1 MIESE
6 RWSDKPQESCG
17 VVGIAGVPS
26 AASYVWYALQAL
38 QHRGQESAGI
48 ATVKGNDMV
57 MVKGMGLVSEALS
70 LSRTRE
76 ISGNL
81 AIGHVRYSTVGK
93 SCLEN
98 AQPLSGRYLDG
109 SLALAH
115 NGQFLNADAIRRKM
129 MLEGALFQAQSDSE
143 VLTHLLVRPG
153 FESME
158 AAMAQAMAEL
168 RGSYSL
174 TVLNM
179 DRVIAARDPYGNK
192 PLCLGSFKGGWVVAS
207 ESCVLDVLD
216 ARWIRDVEPGEI
228 VTLTPSGVR
237 SVLGI
242 KADRLALCAF
252 EYVYFARPDSDI
264 GGVSVME
271 SRNRMGRIL
280 YEEHPVDADVVI
292 PVPDSGIAGALGYA
306 HASGIS
312 FDMGLIRNR
321 FVGRTFIKP
330 SQAERLQAVQLKLS
344 VCGSSVEGKR
354 VVLVDDS
361 IVRGT
366 TSRQL
371 IRMVRAHG
379 AKEVHL
385 MVSSPPVSYP
395 CYYGIDTST
404 PSELIAATHTRKA
417 IREFIDAD
425 SVCHLSLEGLQKSI
439 GASVGICASCFDGS
453 YPLGL
458 VSD

>member
-1 MIESE
+1 MNESE
-6 RWSDKPQESCG
+6 RWSDKPEESCG
-17 VVGIAGVPS
+17 VVGIAGVQA

-48 ATVKGNDMV
+48 ATVKGDDMV
-57 MVKGMGLVSEALS
+57 VAKGMGLVSEAIS
-70 LSRTRE
+70 LSRVRG
-76 ISGNL
+76 ISGDM
-81 AIGHVRYSTVGK
+81 AIGHVRYSTVGA
-93 SCLEN
+93 SSLEN
-98 AQPLSGRYLDG
+98 AQPLSGKYLRG

-115 NGQFLNADAIRRKM
+115 NGQLLNTDAIRRKM
-129 MLEGALFQAQSDSE
+129 MLEGALFQAQTDSE
-143 VLTHLLVRPG
+143 VLTHLLARPG
-153 FESME
+153 FGSIEE
-158 AAMAQAMAEL
+158 AMAQAMTEL
-168 RGSYSL
+168 KGSYSL
-174 TVLNM
+174 VALDM
-179 DRVIAARDPYGNK
+179 DRIVAARDPYGNK
-192 PLCLGSFKGGWVVAS
+192 PLCLGAFKGGWAVAS

-228 VTLTPSGVR
+228 VTLTPSGIR
-237 SVLGI
+237 SVQGV
-242 KADRLALCAF
+242 KAERLALCAF
-252 EYVYFARPDSDI
+252 EYVYFARPDSVID
-264 GGVSVME
+264 GVSVME

-280 YEEHPVDADVVI
+280 YEEYPVDADVVI

-312 FDMGLIRNR
+312 FDMGLVKNR

-344 VCGSSVEGKR
+344 VCGSSVEGKK

-385 MVSSPPVSYP
+385 MVASPPVSYP
-395 CYYGIDTST
+395 CYYGIDTASS
-404 PSELIAATHTRKA
+404 SELIAATHTRKA

-425 SVCHLSLEGLQKSI
+425 SVCHLSLTGLRKSI
-439 GASVGICASCFDGS
+439 GESVGVCAACFDGS
-453 YPLGL
+453 YPLGFKE
-458 VSD
+458 